1 MMALASMTGFA
12 RVEGTYG
19 EYQWH
24 WEIRSVNGRGLDVRL
39 RLPQGY
45 ERLEPSLREMAK
57 KHLARG
63 SLTIALQMQ
72 RTQPTGA
79 VRVNQEALAAI
90 LAACD
95 TLTATGKIDAPRADG
110 LLAMKG
116 IVEVDE
122 DITDEETR
130 AALDAALLKSFNDA
144 LARLVE
150 MRLSEG
156 AHLSAVLE
164 ARMSEIE
171 ALSKEANANPS
182 RTPEAI
188 GKRLG
193 EQVAQLLEAAPALDG
208 QRLHQEAVLLAT
220 KADIREELDRLN
232 AHVEGTRAL
241 LSGSGAVGRKL
252 EFLSQEF
259 NREAN
264 TICSKSNDVALT
276 RIGLELKSVVD
287 QLREQV
293 QNVE

>member
-1 MMALASMTGFA
+1 MALASMTGFA
-12 RVEGTYG
+12 RVEGTSG
-19 EYQWH
+19 DHQWH

-39 RLPQGY
+39 RLPQGF
-45 ERLEPSLREMAK
+45 ERLEPALREMAK
-57 KHLARG
+57 KRLARG

-72 RTQPTGA
+72 RAQQTGA

-110 LLAMKG
+110 LLALKG
-116 IVEVDE
+116 VVEVDE
-122 DITDEETR
+122 EIADEDAR
-130 AALDAALLKSFNDA
+130 AALDADLLKSFEDA
-144 LARLVE
+144 LNRLVE

-164 ARMSEIE
+164 ERMSEIE
-171 ALSKEANANPS
+171 ALAKEANANPS

-188 GKRLG
+188 GKRIG
-193 EQVAQLLEAAPALDG
+193 EQVNQLLEAAPALDG

-232 AHVEGTRAL
+232 AHVEGARAL

>member
-1 MMALASMTGFA
+1 MALASMTGFA

-45 ERLEPSLREMAK
+45 DRLEPSLREMAK

-79 VRVNQEALAAI
+79 VRVNQDALAAI

-122 DITDEETR
+122 DIADEETR
-130 AALDAALLKSFNDA
+130 AALDAALLKSFDDA

-156 AHLSAVLE
+156 AHLAAVLE